1 MSRVNVVHA
10 DTYRDLV
17 CSCRATMRVHAC
29 ENEVIIELYRNYCI
43 NIVPKAKSQYRTS
56 LLDNALAALVRALY
70 DLLLWLPLC
79 KVLHYV

>member
-29 ENEVIIELYRNYCI
+29 ENEVIIELYRSWFAFT
-43 NIVPKAKSQYRTS
+43 VQLGWMK
-56 LLDNALAALVRALY
+56 
-70 DLLLWLPLC
+70 
-79 KVLHYV
+79 